1 MNIFLNFLR
10 YFIIVLT
17 IFSCSK
23 PDPITG
29 ETPIIEPSVEK
40 RARDFADKGG
50 GIFGDINNRR
60 PGGGS
65 SSVDFASSNVL
76 WRATLKSLDFLPLLN
91 VDYAGGVIVYDW
103 YSEDLNSKEQIKVT
117 VRFLNNELRSDSI
130 DIIAHK
136 KNCEN
141 ISNCKTI
148 KLQNNFT
155 NLLKDNIISAARI
168 IKIEESKKEKK

>member
-10 YFIIVLT
+10 YFIIALT

-23 PDPITG
+23 PDPVTG
-29 ETPIIEPSVEK
+29 ETPVIEPSVEK

-76 WRATLKSLDFLPLLN
+76 WRATLKS
-91 VDYAGGVIVYDW
+91 
-103 YSEDLNSKEQIKVT
+103 
-117 VRFLNNELRSDSI
+117 
-130 DIIAHK
+130 
-136 KNCEN
+136 
-141 ISNCKTI
+141 
-148 KLQNNFT
+148 
-155 NLLKDNIISAARI
+155 
-168 IKIEESKKEKK
+168 